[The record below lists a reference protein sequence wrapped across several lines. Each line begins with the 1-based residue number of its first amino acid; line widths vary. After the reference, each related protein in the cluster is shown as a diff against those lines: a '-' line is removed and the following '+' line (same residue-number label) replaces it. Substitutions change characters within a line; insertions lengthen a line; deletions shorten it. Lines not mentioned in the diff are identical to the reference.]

1 MNKIN
6 YITLTTKEEQQKHS
20 PGTSCLS
27 QKEKEAR
34 LYALADELH
43 VKIGGKHDRP

>member
-6 YITLTTKEEQQKHS
+6 YITLSTKAKQQKHI
-20 PGTSCLS
+20 PGTCCLS

-34 LYALADELH
+34 LYALADALH
-43 VKIGGKHDRP
+43 VKIGGKNDRP